1 MFTIKVKNLLLGM
14 FATVFIVALHT
25 NVALAVQDSG
35 PGVSAPQSGLSYSLK
50 NPISDFPDLQSLVVA
65 IINVIII
72 IATPI
77 VIFFI
82 IFAGFSYVTAR
93 GNPAKIQ
100 EATRSLTYAVIGGVL
115 IIGAFAIAEIIKNL
129 VNSFAS

>member
-1 MFTIKVKNLLLGM
+1 MKLVKYIFLTTVVGLHQ
-14 FATVFIVALHT
+14 TVFSSTVASAQNLG
-25 NVALAVQDSG
+25 NP
-35 PGVSAPQSGLSYSLK
+35 PGVTPSSSGLSYTLK
-50 NPISDFPDLQSLVVA
+50 NPISGFPDLQSLIVA

-82 IFAGFSYVTAR
+82 IYAGFSYVTAQ
-93 GNPAKIQ
+93 GNATKIQ
-100 EATRSLTYAVIGGVL
+100 DATRSLTYAVIGGVL

-129 VNSFAS
+129 VNSFAA

>member
-1 MFTIKVKNLLLGM
+1 MKLLKHCSKVFKFLSLMTLLLPTII
-14 FATVFIVALHT
+14 FAQT
-25 NVALAVQDSG
+25 SG
-35 PGVSAPQSGLSYSLK
+35 NPPGTTPSGSGLSYSLK

>member
-1 MFTIKVKNLLLGM
+1 MKLVRNIFLTI
-14 FATVFIVALHT
+14 IVGTYELAFFSSA
-25 NVALAVQDSG
+25 ALAQNLG
-35 PGVSAPQSGLSYSLK
+35 APPGNTPAAGSGLSYSLK

>member
-1 MFTIKVKNLLLGM
+1 MKLLKHCSKVFKFLSLMTLLLPTII
-14 FATVFIVALHT
+14 FAQT
-25 NVALAVQDSG
+25 SG
-35 PGVSAPQSGLSYSLK
+35 NPPGTTPSGNGLSYSLK

-65 IINVIII
+65 IINIIII

>member
-1 MFTIKVKNLLLGM
+1 MKLLKYCSKAFKFLSLMTLLLPTII
-14 FATVFIVALHT
+14 FAQT
-25 NVALAVQDSG
+25 SG
-35 PGVSAPQSGLSYSLK
+35 NPPGTTPSGGGLSYSLK